1 MKPIRSKYSIHLGS
15 MLAIASL
22 SFISVAYFASLDAAV
37 QDRDNLVMQVT
48 LPDFDRYEI
57 RSEGEYHVIRN
68 DDMSRLYVPGKPMLP
83 LMKYTIALPPGAKVR
98 AVEVE
103 RTGAVEQPGVFRVK
117 PAPPI
122 LVLTDGMTDA
132 NEKMGVEWRKNF
144 DATYLQDRAYPE
156 FEGKIAGTGNLRKYS
171 YVTVSVCPFRYHP
184 LSGRIVTYSAAEI
197 LIDYDLPP
205 AGSAEAR
212 RIEETMRDVVADDL
226 AARLFDN
233 YDQVKESYVSYSV
246 PGETE
251 TEIHDYVILTDESL
265 VGSINASDFPQ
276 WKEETGNDVLVVLRN
291 DPSIEGQPGRDLAE
305 RIRNFLRENYLT
317 WGAEHLL
324 IVGDYETIPMRY
336 CYPDPNDHNFNIW
349 DPYSFVGEV
358 PTDYYYAD
366 LSLPDIESW
375 DSDGDGYYGEY
386 GQDDPDF
393 LADIHVG
400 RIPTNNPSRI
410 IYALNKLVSFGEDTG
425 SWKNRALQPGA
436 ILFFEN
442 QDYSGYPFC
451 DGARL
456 PFQIESDIMIGWTIS
471 HYSEQSGL
479 RTSDWDWPAI
489 SEEAFTSD
497 WRAGRYSVVNWS
509 GHGGPHGVG
518 RTVWQ
523 WDDGDG
529 VPESHEF
536 WSPFLI
542 SVGSN
547 LEDDY
552 PSIVFAVSCLVG
564 YPEPNPYGNLGIDLL
579 TEPYFGAGA
588 GVLSATRP
596 AAISG
601 EWPSDPGGAESL
613 CYEFNR
619 FMIGG
624 PEGSEMLGDA
634 LYDAKFYSHQNYG
647 WDHIYEYLNLYN
659 YNLYGDPALLREGAS
674 TPIIDNGD
682 VGFLT
687 LSGSWRPANDPDA
700 HGGSCVFNPAGS
712 GENRA
717 AWRVDGQVTP
727 GRYDVYVWKFD
738 HSYSHRMA
746 TDAHYMVRDRDDT
759 SDWILIDQSTPD
771 DEWLYLGSFAFDG
784 SRAQGIM
791 ITDEAN
797 GYVVADAVKLVYTG
811 SLP

>member
-1 MKPIRSKYSIHLGS
+1 
-15 MLAIASL
+15 
-22 SFISVAYFASLDAAV
+22 
-37 QDRDNLVMQVT
+37 
-48 LPDFDRYEI
+48 
-57 RSEGEYHVIRN
+57 
-68 DDMSRLYVPGKPMLP
+68 
-83 LMKYTIALPPGAKVR
+83 
-98 AVEVE
+98 
-103 RTGAVEQPGVFRVK
+103 
-117 PAPPI
+117 
-122 LVLTDGMTDA
+122 MTDA
-132 NEKMGVEWRKNF
+132 NEIMQVEWQRNY
-144 DATYLQDRAYPE
+144 DATYRVDTPYPE
-156 FEGKIAGTGNLRKYS
+156 FEGRIAGAGTLRKYA
-171 YVTVSVCPFRYHP
+171 YVTVSVCPFLYHP
-184 LSGRIVTYSAAEI
+184 ISGRLITYSAAQI
-197 LIDYDLPP
+197 RIDYDLPP
-205 AGSAEAR
+205 AESSEAR
-212 RIEETMRDVVADDL
+212 QVEKSMRDVVADGL
-226 AARLFDN
+226 AARIFDN
-233 YDQVKESYVSYSV
+233 FKQVKETYFPDGV
-246 PGETE
+246 PGEIDPE
-251 TEIHDYVILTDESL
+251 VYDYVILTDESL
-265 VGSINASDFPQ
+265 VGSINASDFTR
-276 WKEETGNDVLVVLRN
+276 WKEETGNKVLVLLQD
-291 DPSIEGQPGRDLAE
+291 DPLIEGQPGHDLAE

-317 WGAEHLL
+317 WGMEYLL
-324 IVGDYETIPMRY
+324 IVGDTETIPMRY
-336 CYPDPNDHNFNIW
+336 CYPDPEDHNFNIS
-349 DPYSFVGEV
+349 DPYSFIGEV

-366 LSLPDIESW
+366 LSLPDDVSW

-386 GQDDPDF
+386 GEDNPDF
-393 LADIHVG
+393 LADIQVG
-400 RIPTNNPSRI
+400 RIPTSEPSRI
-410 IYALNKLVSFGEDTG
+410 TYALNKLVSFGEDTG
-425 SWKNRALQPGA
+425 PWKNQALQPGT

-456 PFQIESDIMIGWTIS
+456 MNQIETDGLMDGWTVS

-479 RTSDWDWPAI
+479 RTSDWDWPAV

-497 WRAGRYSVVNWS
+497 WRQGQYSVVNWS

-536 WSPFLI
+536 WCPFLI
-542 SVGSN
+542 SVSSN

-564 YPEPNPYGNLGIDLL
+564 YPEPNLYGNLGIDLL

-601 EWPSDPGGAESL
+601 EWPTDPGGAESL

-619 FMIGG
+619 YMIDG
-624 PEGSEMLGDA
+624 PDGSEMLGNA

-659 YNLYGDPALLREGAS
+659 YNLYGDPSLLREGAS
-674 TPIIDNGD
+674 TPIVDNGD
-682 VGFLT
+682 AGFLT
-687 LSGSWRPANDPDA
+687 LSGSWRSANDPDA

-712 GENRA
+712 GENSA
-717 AWRVDGQVTP
+717 AWRVDGRVIP

-738 HSYSHRMA
+738 HAYSHQMA
-746 TDAHYMVRDRDDT
+746 TNAHYMVRDKDET
-759 SDWILIDQSTPD
+759 SVWILIDQSTPD
-771 DEWLYLGSFAFDG
+771 DEWLYLGSFAFDD

-791 ITDEAN
+791 ITDEAD